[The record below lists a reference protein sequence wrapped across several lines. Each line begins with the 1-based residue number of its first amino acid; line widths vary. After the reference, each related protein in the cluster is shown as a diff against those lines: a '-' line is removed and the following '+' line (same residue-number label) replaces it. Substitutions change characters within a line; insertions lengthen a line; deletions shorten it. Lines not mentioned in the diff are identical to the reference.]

1 MLISDLPPA
10 EQTEVICSIDASLK
24 YDVPASIL
32 IAVAKVE
39 NGKVNSVNYNKNGSY
54 DIGKMQINSTYLL
67 DLKKYGITEDMLKS
81 DGCFPYYVAAYKIK
95 RHLIEDKGTY
105 WQRIAN
111 YHSRTAEYNM
121 NYQKLGKEL
130 MSMDELAVMD
140 GSKCIVQVRGV
151 RPFLSDKYDLTK
163 HPNYPLTADYDKKNW
178 FDIEKYLNRK
188 LVLHPNDEYEVFV
201 DDESK

>member
-81 DGCFPYYVAAYKIK
+81 DGCFS
-95 RHLIEDKGTY
+95 LLC
-105 WQRIAN
+105 
-111 YHSRTAEYNM
+111 S
-121 NYQKLGKEL
+121 
-130 MSMDELAVMD
+130 
-140 GSKCIVQVRGV
+140 CI
-151 RPFLSDKYDLTK
+151 
-163 HPNYPLTADYDKKNW
+163 
-178 FDIEKYLNRK
+178 
-188 LVLHPNDEYEVFV
+188 
-201 DDESK
+201 

>member
-67 DLKKYGITEDMLKS
+67 DLKKYGITEDINGYKQNIIEQIN
-81 DGCFPYYVAAYKIK
+81 FP
-95 RHLIEDKGTY
+95 T
-105 WQRIAN
+105 
-111 YHSRTAEYNM
+111 
-121 NYQKLGKEL
+121 
-130 MSMDELAVMD
+130 
-140 GSKCIVQVRGV
+140 
-151 RPFLSDKYDLTK
+151 DKYELIMTQ
-163 HPNYPLTADYDKKNW
+163 
-178 FDIEKYLNRK
+178 EKYIETHPDAED
-188 LVLHPNDEYEVFV
+188 LVKKINVKILYIFDGQERTIEVNKV
-201 DDESK
+201 KVKE

>member
-32 IAVAKVE
+32 IAVAKIE

-111 YHSRTAEYNM
+111 YHSRTAEYNL
-121 NYQKLGKEL
+121 NYQKK
-130 MSMDELAVMD
+130 
-140 GSKCIVQVRGV
+140 I
-151 RPFLSDKYDLTK
+151 RPIARKWSIWLK
-163 HPNYPLTADYDKKNW
+163 DYLLKQQ
-178 FDIEKYLNRK
+178 
-188 LVLHPNDEYEVFV
+188 
-201 DDESK
+201 